1 MKVQDLIMQLL
12 NECGDRSPSEVDVML
27 VQYNHGSD
35 WPDESEPSVDSY
47 GGNDHPFVVVIK

>member
-1 MKVQDLIMQLL
+1 MKVKDLVKQLL
-12 NECGDRSPSEVDVML
+12 EMCGDKDPSNVDVVL
-27 VQYNHGSD
+27 VQYNHGAD